1 MIVGIEELINVVQQ
15 NRINNF
21 EVRKDASDSNSTQL
35 RTDDNMTDMQKIEL
49 LRNVMQNNYG
59 RFCLLGYEQQSQTK
73 YRHCIEFMIK
83 EQAAQPSVN
92 FPQMN
97 GVGIVPDG
105 YVSKAQVEEMLR
117 NKDLENK
124 LANMENQISELKKEK
139 KELETPVNEF
149 FRSLAPI
156 ASTVVSGLVQK
167 QAPTAAVAGL
177 DLPEDTTTEEVDENI
192 QVAHHVE
199 QLMQRWL
206 EADPQAIEMLEK
218 LVVLCETDR
227 GTYDMAKNMLISKI

>member
-1 MIVGIEELINVVQQ
+1 
-15 NRINNF
+15 
-21 EVRKDASDSNSTQL
+21 
-35 RTDDNMTDMQKIEL
+35 MTDGQKIEL

-83 EQAAQPSVN
+83 EQAAQPTVN

-97 GVGIVPDG
+97 GVGIVPEG

-124 LANMENQISELKKEK
+124 LANMESQISELKKEK

-177 DLPEDTTTEEVDENI
+177 DLPEETTPEEVGQNI
-192 QVAHHVE
+192 EIAHHVE
-199 QLMQRWL
+199 SLMGRWIA
-206 EADPQAIEMLEK
+206 ADGQAIELLEK
-218 LVVLCETDR
+218 LVVLCETNR
-227 GTYDMAKNMLISKI
+227 ATYDMAKDMLNKMV

>member
-15 NRINNF
+15 NHIKNF

-35 RTDDNMTDMQKIEL
+35 RTDDNMTDGQKIEL

-83 EQAAQPSVN
+83 EQAAQPTVN

-97 GVGIVPDG
+97 GIVPEG

-177 DLPEDTTTEEVDENI
+177 DLPEDTTPEEVDENI

-206 EADPQAIEMLEK
+206 AADPQAIEMLEK

>member
-15 NRINNF
+15 NRIKNF

-35 RTDDNMTDMQKIEL
+35 RTDDNMTDGQKIEL

-97 GVGIVPDG
+97 GVGMVPDG
-105 YVSKAQVEEMLR
+105 YMSQREVQQMIDNVKLSNQIASLE
-117 NKDLENK
+117 KD
-124 LANMENQISELKKEK
+124 ISELKKEK

-177 DLPEDTTTEEVDENI
+177 DLPEDTTPEEVDENI